1 MGYKLIVKPGAELD
15 ITEALD
21 WYAENTE
28 LSPELFTEIEEVLTR
43 IETDPD
49 NFQKRYKEIRIVFTD
64 RFHYG
69 VHYTVE
75 NTTVYVHAVLHTS
88 RKPKG

>member
-1 MGYKLIVKPGAELD
+1 MGYKLIIKPGAELD
-15 ITEALD
+15 IADALD
-21 WYAENTE
+21 WYIENTE
-28 LSPELFTEIEEVLTR
+28 LSPDLFSEIDEVLTR

-64 RFHYG
+64 RFRYG

-75 NTTVYVHAVLHTS
+75 AKTVYVHAILHTS